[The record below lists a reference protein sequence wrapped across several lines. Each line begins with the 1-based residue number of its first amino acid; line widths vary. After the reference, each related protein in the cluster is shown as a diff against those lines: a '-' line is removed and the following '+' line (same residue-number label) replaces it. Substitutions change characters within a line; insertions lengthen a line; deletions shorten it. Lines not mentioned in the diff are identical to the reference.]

1 MEMTKSEIVAEYKA
15 AKVPMK
21 QIAILA
27 DQNLCKKKEIVAILI
42 EAGCDVPKQYLPKE
56 MRTAPAKE
64 PAEVVPAEAPK
75 IAGCEAKSIKE
86 AALDAIVSMLP
97 EQKCDDATAFSF
109 IDRIYGML
117 QLIKA
122 LEV

>member
-56 MRTAPAKE
+56 MRTAPAKD

-75 IAGCEAKSIKE
+75 SAGYEAKSIKE

-97 EQKCDDATAFSF
+97 EEEFDGATAFSF
-109 IDRIYGML
+109 IDRIRGML
-117 QLIKA
+117 QLIK
-122 LEV
+122 EIEK